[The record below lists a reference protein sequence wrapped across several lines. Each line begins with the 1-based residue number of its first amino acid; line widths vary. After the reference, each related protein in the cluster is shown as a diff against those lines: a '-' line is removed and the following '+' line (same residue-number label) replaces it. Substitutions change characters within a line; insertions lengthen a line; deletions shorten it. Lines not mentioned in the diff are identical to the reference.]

1 MPPKHTQDRLQ
12 AGSYISNMKPLLLG
26 LALTVATSL
35 VAATS
40 LPTLPADLVTLA
52 VRTKA
57 PRWKFVAMTRVRE
70 MRETFALQ
78 VTAVA
83 AFQSPNTLVD
93 GKSLATH
100 LAEKLRFFL
109 VTPEPDP
116 DGSTREP
123 EAQGGIGGWT
133 HAVPAHALLLA
144 KRTPAVWTQL
154 SADERARADLLM
166 QALALAAHFCLDD
179 DNDYY
184 VLLDGYSLFHKS
196 WNPNHVEGYIGAI
209 ISASLY
215 FGPDKLDAF
224 FVGFDFDQFMTR
236 LEAANFQNIKHCW
249 TWNPAIRGLMM
260 NGGPI
265 AVSEKQPIA
274 QGVIT
279 RGAGVR
285 NPFSFGGDTLR
296 QPWALHRAQALRLY
310 SKAVRTRVNAN
321 AGFTSE
327 LMHQASAASESP
339 WEGQMGM
346 LHEFESTDWD
356 GTRTSLGYGF
366 EGVMIDLPTAT
377 TLKLV
382 GAWRAAEGGDL
393 LERRMG
399 VGMGDL
405 RFKAHEGYRSW
416 SMGKPHEY
424 NWEKDLMPMGADFIF
439 GLWETYFAAPPPPS
453 KG

>member
-1 MPPKHTQDRLQ
+1 
-12 AGSYISNMKPLLLG
+12 MKSPCLTLLL
-26 LALTVATSL
+26 AL
-35 VAATS
+35 VAPFAAAAATA
-40 LPTLPADLVTLA
+40 PALPADLVALA

-57 PRWKFVAMTRVRE
+57 PRWKFVEMARVRE

-83 AFQSPNTLVD
+83 AFQAPDTIVD
-93 GKSLATH
+93 GQTLATH
-100 LAEKLRFFL
+100 LAAKLRFFL
-109 VTPEPDP
+109 VTPEAYP

-144 KRTPAVWTQL
+144 KRTPAVWSQL
-154 SADERARADLLM
+154 SADEHARADLLM

-184 VLLDGYSLFHKS
+184 VLLDGHSLFHKS
-196 WNPNHVEGYIGAI
+196 WNPNHVEGYVGAI

-215 FGPDKLDAF
+215 FGPDELNAF
-224 FVGFDFDQFMTR
+224 FASFDFDRFLAR

-265 AVSEKQPIA
+265 AVSAKQTIA

-285 NPFSFGGDTLR
+285 NHFTLNGDTLH

-310 SKAVRTRVNAN
+310 SKAVRTRVIAH

-327 LMHQASAASESP
+327 LMHQTSDATTSP

-356 GTRTSLGYGF
+356 GARTSLAYGF

-382 GAWRAAEGGDL
+382 GEWRAAEGGDL

-399 VGMGDL
+399 VGLADL
-405 RFKAHEGYRSW
+405 RFKAREGYRSW
-416 SMGKPHEY
+416 SMGKPREY
-424 NWEKDLMPMGADFIF
+424 NWDKDLLPMGADFIF
-439 GLWETYFAAPPPPS
+439 GLWEAYFAAPPPPS
-453 KG
+453 K

>member
-1 MPPKHTQDRLQ
+1 
-12 AGSYISNMKPLLLG
+12 MKSILLC
-26 LALTVATSL
+26 LALAVTL
-35 VAATS
+35 PLPAATS
-40 LPTLPADLVTLA
+40 RPTLPADLVALA
-52 VRTKA
+52 VRTPA
-57 PRWKFVAMTRVRE
+57 PRWKFVDHQRMRE

-78 VTAVA
+78 VAAVA
-83 AFQSPNTLVD
+83 AFQAPDTIVD

-100 LAEKLRFFL
+100 LAEKLRYFL
-109 VTPEPDP
+109 VTETPYP

-144 KRTPAVWTQL
+144 KRTPAVWVQL
-154 SADERARADLLM
+154 SADEKARADLLM

-196 WNPNHVEGYIGAI
+196 WNPNHVEGYVGVI

-215 FGPDKLDAF
+215 FGPDELNAF
-224 FVGFDFDQFMTR
+224 FKDFDFDRFLAR
-236 LEAANFQNIKHCW
+236 LEAALETAANFQNIKRCW
-249 TWNPAIRGLMM
+249 TWNPAMRGLMM
-260 NGGPI
+260 HGGTI
-265 AVSEKQPIA
+265 AVAARQTIA

-285 NPFSFGGDTLR
+285 NDFTLNGDTLH
-296 QPWALHRAQALRLY
+296 QLWLLHRAQALRLY
-310 SKAVRTRVNAN
+310 AKAVRTRVTAN
-321 AGFTSE
+321 SEFTSS
-327 LMHQASAASESP
+327 LMHRASAATESP

-356 GTRTSLGYGF
+356 GLRTSLGYAF
-366 EGVMIDLPTAT
+366 EGVMIDIPTAV

-382 GAWRAAEGGDL
+382 GEWRADHGGDL

-399 VGMGDL
+399 VGMGDML
-405 RFKAHEGYRSW
+405 FKAHEGYRSF
-416 SMGKPHEY
+416 SQAKPREY
-424 NWEKDLMPMGADFIF
+424 NWDDTLMPMGADFIV
-439 GLWETYFAAPPPPS
+439 GLWEVYFAPPPPPS
-453 KG
+453 K